1 MNIDQAI
8 AQAQERLLRAPD
20 AEIEAA
26 RNELADLLETKR
38 LESGDIVVSLDAG
51 ESSAVRRLRAQTA
64 VGRYLVAAM
73 NGQRVEGAEEE
84 LRQEVGAKE
93 GEIPYAAFDNP
104 ARQFRNAD
112 AATGAPS
119 TIGIN
124 MDRIVPA
131 AFAESIAEFLGVA
144 MPMVPSGQYSVPRLT
159 TNLTA
164 GSQAKGGK
172 QESTAAAFTVVNA
185 KPKRL
190 SARLSLQAEDLAEVG
205 IPAFEAALQTNLRMV
220 LADALDIQILRGTG
234 SSGQIQGLVPQLTA
248 DTDPAG
254 AINFA
259 GHASDLAGYLDGKFA
274 GGLSD
279 LRVIHNAAVYAKL
292 AATFATNDDSVSA
305 LEWASRQGIEQRCN
319 ANMSASSSNIGK
331 SIVVRSGTM
340 AMGVEGAP
348 AVCPVWGNLT
358 IRDPYTDSGAATEH
372 LTIHALIGK
381 VLVRYPDAYA
391 QYRVKTA

>member
-20 AEIEAA
+20 AEIDAA

-38 LESGDIVVSLDAG
+38 LESSDRIVSLDAG
-51 ESSAVRRLRAQTA
+51 ESAAIRRLRAQTA

-73 NGQRVEGAEEE
+73 NGNGVDGAEEE
-84 LRQEVGAKE
+84 LRAEVGAKQ
-93 GEIPYAAFDNP
+93 GEIPYAAFDHP
-104 ARQFRNAD
+104 PRQFTNAD

-131 AFAESIAEFLGVA
+131 AFADSVAEFLGVA
-144 MPMVPSGQYSVPRLT
+144 MPMVPSGQYSIPRLT

-164 GSQAKGGK
+164 GSQAKGGE
-172 QESTAAAFTVVNA
+172 QESTAAAFTIANA

-205 IPAFEAALQTNLRMV
+205 IPGFEASLQQNLRMV
-220 LADALDIQILRGTG
+220 LADALDIQVLRGTG
-234 SSGQIQGLVPQLTA
+234 ASGQIQGLVPQLTA
-248 DTDPAG
+248 DTDPSDVITF
-254 AINFA
+254 AI
-259 GHASDLAGYLDGKFA
+259 HASDLAGYLDGKFA
-274 GGLSD
+274 GRLSD
-279 LRVIHNAAVYAKL
+279 LRVIHNASVYAKL
-292 AATFATNDDSVSA
+292 ASVFATQDDSRDA
-305 LEWASRQGIEQRCN
+305 LTWGQRHGVEQRCN
-319 ANMSASSSNIGK
+319 ANMSASASSIGK

-340 AMGVEGAP
+340 ARGVEGMP

-372 LTIHALIGK
+372 VTIHALIGK
-381 VLVRYPDAYA
+381 VLIRYPDAFA
-391 QYRVKTA
+391 QWRIKTA

>member
-1 MNIDQAI
+1 MTA
-8 AQAQERLLRAPD
+8 
-20 AEIEAA
+20 
-26 RNELADLLETKR
+26 
-38 LESGDIVVSLDAG
+38 
-51 ESSAVRRLRAQTA
+51 SSQ
-64 VGRYLVAAM
+64 
-73 NGQRVEGAEEE
+73 
-84 LRQEVGAKE
+84 
-93 GEIPYAAFDNP
+93 
-104 ARQFRNAD
+104 
-112 AATGAPS
+112 S
-119 TIGIN
+119 
-124 MDRIVPA
+124 
-131 AFAESIAEFLGVA
+131 
-144 MPMVPSGQYSVPRLT
+144 
-159 TNLTA
+159 
-164 GSQAKGGK
+164 KGGK

-205 IPAFEAALQTNLRMV
+205 IPAFEASLQQNLRMV

-248 DTDPAG
+248 DTDPTG

-259 GHASDLAGYLDGKFA
+259 GYAADLAGYLDGKFA
-274 GGLSD
+274 GRLSD
-279 LRVIHNAAVYAKL
+279 LRAIHNPAVYGKL
-292 AATFATNDDSVSA
+292 SATFATNDDSVSA
-305 LEWASRQGIEQRCN
+305 LEWAARQGIEQRCN